1 MPKYQF
7 NDFLRVGGNFI
18 QFLYEDHGRSLIT
31 DQIQLKDMYNRE
43 FRESK
48 WGAGDIHPNFSSVLR
63 ALIRSGKAEI
73 HSGEVYFT
81 EEGQR
86 RHRQVSHPV
95 PPVQHRGPGTAS
107 DLNPVQNTS
116 DGEAQM
122 GDRAKK
128 VAKNWPLLSSDKH
141 GVTVTSDP
149 EAKEGR
155 ICLTVNEKEK
165 VVRLYVKTSGANSI
179 YFIKYWAKNNCF
191 SLRDDH
197 GVSQGKTLRLGP
209 EGYEIQVHFR
219 CSQAGIYRD
228 MLVFEFT
235 TDTQPSTDFSIVRYL
250 EVTHRTSLVEALA
263 STSPYQRRPIAPKA
277 SHNHKIVK
285 GKHPERRPGMHLKTV
300 EPLKYK
306 DYKMPYYIKQLK
318 NSNSRSNSSQLR
330 RAKDVLDRPLS
341 WENYTEKLQLLL
353 YLEEDKMQ
361 KDLKNYDMVDVSM
374 ARHNS
379 NNNLLLLQVPG
390 VSEKRPSVLPGD
402 QVLVTHSGQSGDL
415 GSQTKYQGYVHH
427 VDNEQV
433 QLGFNK
439 EFLRHFTEGMKFTV
453 EFTVN
458 RLTLCIQHRAAKL
471 AFQHR
476 LEEVLFPA
484 EATSSDYQPQLRTLS
499 MINSQLENNPEQ
511 RKAVEHIVAGSSKPA
526 PYLVF
531 GPPGT
536 GKTVTVVEAIKQIER
551 AQSSCHIL
559 ACAPS
564 NSAADVLCE
573 KILDGRKPHKVFR
586 FYACSQSVRQ
596 IPPKLQCC
604 CNLEKGDLVV
614 PSKEKLMEYKIMV
627 TTLLTASR
635 LVTGGIPP
643 GHYTHIFVDEAGQA
657 AETECIIPLAGLL
670 KAKTGQIVLVGD
682 PKQLGPIISCSMAR
696 KCGMEVSLLER
707 LMRDF
712 LMYKK
717 DERGVFNNRFV
728 TKLLSNYRSHPA
740 ILEIPN
746 KLFYDGE
753 LEPCAAERKRNS
765 YCSWKHLPREGFP
778 LIFHG
783 VVGNNDREAN
793 SPSFFNKEEVDVL
806 LDYLKKLIHDLHQ
819 KGVTKIEPKH
829 IGIIAPYRKQ
839 VEKIRKALKIDKDLR
854 KENLENITIGS
865 VEEFQGKE
873 SEVIL
878 VSTVRSNAKSTE
890 QDQRFTLGFVNN
902 EKRFNV
908 AMTRAQALLIVVGNP
923 AVLKTDPN
931 WNEFIEYCSSKGGYC
946 SIESSHAQGE
956 EEMWEALSKLNIRH
970 GDKPDTD
977 ESQEKEE

>member
-1 MPKYQF
+1 MRI
-7 NDFLRVGGNFI
+7 NV
-18 QFLYEDHGRSLIT
+18 LIFT
-31 DQIQLKDMYNRE
+31 
-43 FRESK
+43 ESK
-48 WGAGDIHPNFSSVLR
+48 AYQD
-63 ALIRSGKAEI
+63 
-73 HSGEVYFT
+73 
-81 EEGQR
+81 QR
-86 RHRQVSHPV
+86 RFSHQQRRQQQVSHAV

-107 DLNPVQNTS
+107 DLIAV
-116 DGEAQM
+116 AQM
-122 GDRAKK
+122 KKK
-128 VAKNWPLLSSDKH
+128 VAKNRALLFSNKH

-155 ICLTVNEKEK
+155 ICLTVNEQEK
-165 VVRLYVKTSGANSI
+165 VVRLYVKNSGANSI
-179 YFIKYWAKNNCF
+179 YFTKYGAKNRINCF
-191 SLRDDH
+191 TLRDDH
-197 GVSQGKTLRLGP
+197 GVSQGKTLKLGP
-209 EGYEIQVHFR
+209 EGCEIQVHFR
-219 CSQAGIYRD
+219 CSQAGVYRD

-235 TDTQPSTDFSIVRYL
+235 ADRQPSTVFSIVRYL
-250 EVTHRTSLVEALA
+250 EVTHCTSLGEALA

-277 SHNHKIVK
+277 SHKHKIVM
-285 GKHPERRPGMHLKTV
+285 GKRPESLPGMRLKTEV
-300 EPLKYK
+300 ALKDR

-318 NSNSRSNSSQLR
+318 SSNSNSNSPQLR
-330 RAKDVLDRPLS
+330 RAKDVLDSPLS

-353 YLEEDKMQ
+353 YLEEHKMG
-361 KDLKNYDMVDVSM
+361 KDLNKYDMVDVSM

-390 VSEKRPSVLPGD
+390 VSEKRPSVLHGD

-415 GSQTKYQGYVHH
+415 GSQTYQGYVHH

-439 EFLRHFTEGMKFTV
+439 KFLQHFTEGMKFSV

-458 RLTLCIQHRAAKL
+458 RLTMRIQHRAAEL
-471 AFQHR
+471 ASEHG

-484 EATSSDYQPQLRTLS
+484 GAASSDHQPQLHTLS
-499 MINSQLENNPEQ
+499 MINSQLEKNPEQ
-511 RKAVEHIVAGSSKPA
+511 RMAVKHIVAGSSKRA

-551 AQSSCHIL
+551 AQPSCHIL

-573 KILDGRKPHKVFR
+573 KIVDGREQHKVFR
-586 FYACSQSVRQ
+586 FYARSHSVRQ
-596 IPPKLQCC
+596 IPPKLQGC
-604 CNLEKGDLVV
+604 CNLEKGILVV
-614 PSKEKLMEYKIMV
+614 PSKEELMEYKIMV

-670 KAKTGQIVLVGD
+670 KAKTGQVVLVGD

-707 LMRDF
+707 LMRNVHV
-712 LMYKK
+712 YKK
-717 DERGVFNNRFV
+717 NERGAFNNRFV
-728 TKLLSNYRSHPA
+728 TKLLRNYRSHPA

-753 LEPCAAERKRNS
+753 LEPCAAEKKRNS

-819 KGVTKIEPKH
+819 NSVTKIEPEH

-878 VSTVRSNAKSTE
+878 VSTVRSNAKSIE

-931 WNEFIEYCSSKGGYC
+931 WNQFIEYCSSKGGC
-946 SIESSHAQGE
+946 WSIDSSHAQGE
-956 EEMWEALSKLNIRH
+956 EEMWEALSKLTIHH
-970 GDKPDTD
+970 GDKPETD
-977 ESQEKEE
+977 ESD